1 MKTSSFNDSMKT
13 GQRRSASGHLFWGH
27 LNVQNASVYFDTY
40 RSHAFCGQSTAI
52 SQWKGQGKLGPAVE
66 AKVLAA
72 LKSLKGQLFN
82 VEKNLNAR
90 SVEFSLL

>member
-1 MKTSSFNDSMKT
+1 MERT
-13 GQRRSASGHLFWGH
+13 R
-27 LNVQNASVYFDTY
+27 
-40 RSHAFCGQSTAI
+40 
-52 SQWKGQGKLGPAVE
+52 KLGPAVE

-72 LKSLKGQLFN
+72 LKLPKGSTLN